1 MPAPNRNAA
10 KRDAIRRAALDVFL
24 RRGYTNA
31 SVDEIVTESG
41 VSRQTV
47 YNNFGGKE
55 GLFLAVV
62 DDVLDRFLAAMTA
75 VVDEV
80 ALGESDD
87 LPRDLTRL
95 GAGWV
100 ALALQPDMAGL
111 RRLIVGEASAF
122 PNLAAEWRDRGPDR
136 AQAML
141 RREFERLAER
151 GRIDLGQ
158 DPALTVM
165 LYSQSVLLIPNQLV
179 LLSAQ
184 MSPDQEM
191 IDRYVGEAVAMF
203 LARYGATTVPGHLSR
218 TPSPPRPDSR
228 CGALRAA
235 G

>member
-1 MPAPNRNAA
+1 MPAPNRDAA

-24 RRGYTNA
+24 RRGYANA

-55 GLFLAVV
+55 SLFLVVV

-75 VVDEV
+75 VVDDV

-87 LPRDLTRL
+87 LARDLTRL

-100 ALALQPDMAGL
+100 KLALQPEMAGL

-122 PNLAAEWRDRGPDR
+122 PSLAAEWRERGPDR

-141 RREFERLAER
+141 RREFDRLAER
-151 GRIDLGQ
+151 GRIDLGH

-165 LYSQSVLLIPNQLV
+165 LYSQSVLLIPNQLA
-179 LLSAQ
+179 LLSARL
-184 MSPDQEM
+184 SPDQEM
-191 IDRYVGEAVAMF
+191 IDRYVTEAVAMF
-203 LARYGATTVPGHLSR
+203 LARYG
-218 TPSPPRPDSR
+218 TP
-228 CGALRAA
+228 
-235 G
+235 

>member
-55 GLFLAVV
+55 ALFLAVV

-87 LPRDLTRL
+87 LARDLARL

-100 ALALQPDMAGL
+100 ALALQPEMMGL

-122 PNLAAEWRDRGPDR
+122 PNLSAEWRDRGPNR

-165 LYSQSVLLIPNQLV
+165 LYSHSVLLIPNQLV

-184 MSPDQEM
+184 MSPDPET

-203 LARYGATTVPGHLSR
+203 LARYG
-218 TPSPPRPDSR
+218 TP
-228 CGALRAA
+228 
-235 G
+235 

>member
-10 KRDAIRRAALDVFL
+10 KRDAIRHAALAVFL

-55 GLFLAVV
+55 ALFLAVV

-80 ALGESDD
+80 ALGQSDD
-87 LPRDLTRL
+87 PARDLARL

-100 ALALQPDMAGL
+100 ALALEPEMAGL
-111 RRLIVGEASAF
+111 RRLIVGEAAAF
-122 PNLAAEWRDRGPDR
+122 PNLAAAWRERGPDR

-141 RREFERLAER
+141 RREFEHLAKR
-151 GRIDLGQ
+151 GKINLGH

-165 LYSQSVLLIPNQLV
+165 LYSQSVLLIPNQLAM
-179 LLSAQ
+179 LSAQ
-184 MSPDQEM
+184 LSPDRET

-203 LARYGATTVPGHLSR
+203 LARYGIP
-218 TPSPPRPDSR
+218 
-228 CGALRAA
+228 
-235 G
+235 

>member
-55 GLFLAVV
+55 ALFLAVV

-75 VVDEV
+75 VVDDV

-87 LPRDLTRL
+87 LVGDLTRL

-100 ALALQPDMAGL
+100 ALALQPEMAGL

-122 PNLAAEWRDRGPDR
+122 PHLAAQWRERGPDR

-141 RREFERLAER
+141 RREFDRLAER

-165 LYSQSVLLIPNQLV
+165 LYSQSVLLIPNQLA
-179 LLSAQ
+179 LLSAHL
-184 MSPDQEM
+184 SPDQAM
-191 IDRYVGEAVAMF
+191 IDRYVAEAVAMF
-203 LARYGATTVPGHLSR
+203 LARYG
-218 TPSPPRPDSR
+218 TP
-228 CGALRAA
+228 
-235 G
+235 

>member
-55 GLFLAVV
+55 ALFLAVV

-87 LPRDLTRL
+87 LPQDLTRL

-100 ALALQPDMAGL
+100 ALALQPEMAGL

-122 PNLAAEWRDRGPDR
+122 PTLAAQWRERGPDR

-141 RREFERLAER
+141 RREFDRLAER

-165 LYSQSVLLIPNQLV
+165 LYSQSVLLIPNQLA

-184 MSPDQEM
+184 LSPDQAM
-191 IDRYVGEAVAMF
+191 IDRYVAEAVAMF
-203 LARYGATTVPGHLSR
+203 LARYG
-218 TPSPPRPDSR
+218 TP
-228 CGALRAA
+228 
-235 G
+235 

>member
-24 RRGYTNA
+24 RRGYTTA

-87 LPRDLTRL
+87 LARDLARL

-100 ALALQPDMAGL
+100 ALALQPEMAGL
-111 RRLIVGEASAF
+111 RRLIVGEAAAF

-151 GRIDLGQ
+151 GRIDLGR
-158 DPALTVM
+158 DPALTIM

-184 MSPDQEM
+184 LSPDPEM

-203 LARYGATTVPGHLSR
+203 LARYGTR
-218 TPSPPRPDSR
+218 
-228 CGALRAA
+228 
-235 G
+235 

>member
-1 MPAPNRNAA
+1 MPAPIRNAA

-24 RRGYTNA
+24 RRGYANA

-55 GLFLAVV
+55 QLFLAVV
-62 DDVLDRFLAAMTA
+62 DDVLDRFHAAMTA

-87 LPRDLTRL
+87 LARDLTRL

-100 ALALQPDMAGL
+100 ALQPEMAGL
-111 RRLIVGEASAF
+111 RRLIVGEAAAF
-122 PNLAAEWRDRGPDR
+122 PTLSAQWRERGPDR

-141 RREFERLAER
+141 RREFDRLAER
-151 GRIDLGQ
+151 GRIDLGH

-165 LYSQSVLLIPNQLV
+165 LYSQSVLLIPNQLA
-179 LLSAQ
+179 LLSAEL
-184 MSPDQEM
+184 SPDQEM
-191 IDRYVGEAVAMF
+191 IDRYVTEAVAMF
-203 LARYGATTVPGHLSR
+203 LARYG
-218 TPSPPRPDSR
+218 RP
-228 CGALRAA
+228 
-235 G
+235 

>member
-10 KRDAIRRAALDVFL
+10 KRDAIHRAALEVFL

-41 VSRQTV
+41 VARQTV

-55 GLFLAVV
+55 GLLLAVV

-87 LPRDLTRL
+87 LARDLARL

-100 ALALQPDMAGL
+100 ALALQPEMAGL
-111 RRLIVGEASAF
+111 RRLIVGEAAAF
-122 PNLAAEWRDRGPDR
+122 PNLAAEWRERGPDR

-165 LYSQSVLLIPNQLV
+165 LYSHSVLLIPNQLA

-184 MSPDQEM
+184 LSPDPEM

-203 LARYGATTVPGHLSR
+203 LARYG
-218 TPSPPRPDSR
+218 TP
-228 CGALRAA
+228 
-235 G
+235 

>member
-1 MPAPNRNAA
+1 MVAEPGENDRPMPAPNRSVA

-31 SVDEIVTESG
+31 SVDEIVAESG

-80 ALGESDD
+80 ALGQSDD
-87 LPRDLTRL
+87 LGRDLARL

-100 ALALQPDMAGL
+100 ALALQPETLGL
-111 RRLIVGEASAF
+111 RRLIVGEAAAF
-122 PNLAAEWRDRGPDR
+122 PSLAAEWRERGPDR

-141 RREFERLAER
+141 RREFDRLAER

-165 LYSQSVLLIPNQLV
+165 LYSHSVLLIPNQLA

-184 MSPDQEM
+184 MSPDPEM

-203 LARYGATTVPGHLSR
+203 LARYG
-218 TPSPPRPDSR
+218 TP
-228 CGALRAA
+228 
-235 G
+235 

>member
-55 GLFLAVV
+55 ALFLAVV

-87 LPRDLTRL
+87 LARDLTRL

-100 ALALQPDMAGL
+100 TLALQPEMAGL

-122 PNLAAEWRDRGPDR
+122 PNLAAQWRERGPDR

-141 RREFERLAER
+141 RREFDRLAER

-165 LYSQSVLLIPNQLV
+165 LYSQSVLLIPNQLA

-184 MSPDQEM
+184 LSPDQAM
-191 IDRYVGEAVAMF
+191 VDRYVAEAVAMF
-203 LARYGATTVPGHLSR
+203 LARYG
-218 TPSPPRPDSR
+218 TP
-228 CGALRAA
+228 
-235 G
+235 

>member
-10 KRDAIRRAALDVFL
+10 KRDAIHRAALEVFL

-75 VVDEV
+75 VMDEV

-87 LPRDLTRL
+87 LARDLARL

-100 ALALQPDMAGL
+100 ALALQPEMAGL
-111 RRLIVGEASAF
+111 RRLIIGEAAAF
-122 PNLAAEWRDRGPDR
+122 PNLAAEWRDRGPNR

-151 GRIDLGQ
+151 GRIDLGH
-158 DPALTVM
+158 DPALTIM
-165 LYSQSVLLIPNQLV
+165 LYSHSVLLIPNQLV

-184 MSPDQEM
+184 MSPDPEM
-191 IDRYVGEAVAMF
+191 INRYVGEAVAMF
-203 LARYGATTVPGHLSR
+203 LARYGAP
-218 TPSPPRPDSR
+218 
-228 CGALRAA
+228 
-235 G
+235 

>member
-10 KRDAIRRAALDVFL
+10 KRDAIRHAALDVFL

-55 GLFLAVV
+55 ALFLAVV

-87 LPRDLTRL
+87 LARDLARL

-100 ALALQPDMAGL
+100 TLALQPQMMGL
-111 RRLIVGEASAF
+111 RRLIVGEAAAF
-122 PNLAAEWRDRGPDR
+122 PTLSTEWRERGPNR

-165 LYSQSVLLIPNQLV
+165 LYSHSVLLIPNQLV

-184 MSPDQEM
+184 MSPDPET

-203 LARYGATTVPGHLSR
+203 LARYG
-218 TPSPPRPDSR
+218 TP
-228 CGALRAA
+228 
-235 G
+235 

>member
-10 KRDAIRRAALDVFL
+10 KRDAIHRAALEVFL

-41 VSRQTV
+41 VARQTV

-55 GLFLAVV
+55 GLLLAVV

-87 LPRDLTRL
+87 LARDLALL
-95 GAGWV
+95 GADWV
-100 ALALQPDMAGL
+100 SLALQPEMAGL
-111 RRLIVGEASAF
+111 RRLIVGEAAAF
-122 PNLAAEWRDRGPDR
+122 PNLAAEWRERGPDR

-165 LYSQSVLLIPNQLV
+165 LYSHSVLLIPNQLA

-184 MSPDQEM
+184 LSPDPEM

-203 LARYGATTVPGHLSR
+203 LARYG
-218 TPSPPRPDSR
+218 TP
-228 CGALRAA
+228 
-235 G
+235 

>member
-1 MPAPNRNAA
+1 
-10 KRDAIRRAALDVFL
+10 
-24 RRGYTNA
+24 
-31 SVDEIVTESG
+31 
-41 VSRQTV
+41 
-47 YNNFGGKE
+47 
-55 GLFLAVV
+55 
-62 DDVLDRFLAAMTA
+62 
-75 VVDEV
+75 VDEV
-80 ALGESDD
+80 ALGQSDD
-87 LPRDLTRL
+87 LARDLACL

-191 IDRYVGEAVAMF
+191 IDCYVGEAVAMF
-203 LARYGATTVPGHLSR
+203 LARYG
-218 TPSPPRPDSR
+218 TP
-228 CGALRAA
+228 
-235 G
+235 

>member
-1 MPAPNRNAA
+1 MPAQNRNAA
-10 KRDAIRRAALDVFL
+10 KRDAIRRAASEVFL

-41 VSRQTV
+41 VARQTV

-55 GLFLAVV
+55 GLLLAVV

-87 LPRDLTRL
+87 LARDLARL

-100 ALALQPDMAGL
+100 ALALQPELAGL
-111 RRLIVGEASAF
+111 RRLIVGEAAAF
-122 PNLAAEWRDRGPDR
+122 PNLAAEWRERGPDR

-151 GRIDLGQ
+151 GKIDLGQ

-165 LYSQSVLLIPNQLV
+165 LYSHSVLLIPNQLAV
-179 LLSAQ
+179 LSAQ
-184 MSPDQEM
+184 MSPDPET

-203 LARYGATTVPGHLSR
+203 LARYGR
-218 TPSPPRPDSR
+218 R
-228 CGALRAA
+228 
-235 G
+235 

>member
-10 KRDAIRRAALDVFL
+10 KRDAIHRAALEVFL

-75 VVDEV
+75 VMDEV

-87 LPRDLTRL
+87 LARDLARL

-100 ALALQPDMAGL
+100 ALALQPEMAGL
-111 RRLIVGEASAF
+111 RRLIIGEAAAF
-122 PNLAAEWRDRGPDR
+122 PNLAAEWRDRGPNR

-151 GRIDLGQ
+151 GRIDLGH
-158 DPALTVM
+158 DPALTIM
-165 LYSQSVLLIPNQLV
+165 LYSHSVLLIPNQLV

-184 MSPDQEM
+184 MSPDPEM
-191 IDRYVGEAVAMF
+191 INRYVGEAVAMF
-203 LARYGATTVPGHLSR
+203 LARYG
-218 TPSPPRPDSR
+218 TP
-228 CGALRAA
+228 
-235 G
+235 

>member
-10 KRDAIRRAALDVFL
+10 KHDAIRRAALDVFL

-31 SVDEIVTESG
+31 SVDEIVAESG

-55 GLFLAVV
+55 ALFLAVV
-62 DDVLDRFLAAMTA
+62 DDVLDRFHAAMTA
-75 VVDEV
+75 VVGEV

-87 LPRDLTRL
+87 LARDLARL

-100 ALALQPDMAGL
+100 ALALQPEMAGL
-111 RRLIVGEASAF
+111 RRLIVGEAAAF
-122 PNLAAEWRDRGPDR
+122 PTLAAEWRERGPDR

-165 LYSQSVLLIPNQLV
+165 LYSQSVLLIPNQLA
-179 LLSAQ
+179 LLSARL
-184 MSPDQEM
+184 SPDQQM

-203 LARYGATTVPGHLSR
+203 LARYG
-218 TPSPPRPDSR
+218 TP
-228 CGALRAA
+228 
-235 G
+235 

>member
-10 KRDAIRRAALDVFL
+10 KRDAIRRAALEVFL

-55 GLFLAVV
+55 ALFLAVV

-80 ALGESDD
+80 ALGDSDD
-87 LPRDLTRL
+87 LAGDLARL
-95 GAGWV
+95 GKGWV
-100 ALALQPDMAGL
+100 GLALQPEMAGL
-111 RRLIVGEASAF
+111 RRLIVGEAAAF
-122 PNLAAEWRDRGPDR
+122 PNLAAEWRERGPSR

-165 LYSQSVLLIPNQLV
+165 LYSHSVLLIPNQLV

-184 MSPDQEM
+184 LSPDPEM

-203 LARYGATTVPGHLSR
+203 LARYG
-218 TPSPPRPDSR
+218 TP
-228 CGALRAA
+228 
-235 G
+235 

>member
-10 KRDAIRRAALDVFL
+10 KRDAIRHAALDVFL

-87 LPRDLTRL
+87 LARDLARL

-100 ALALQPDMAGL
+100 ALALQPEMAGL
-111 RRLIVGEASAF
+111 RRLIVGEAAAAF
-122 PNLAAEWRDRGPDR
+122 PNLAAEWRDRGPNR
-136 AQAML
+136 AQTML

-165 LYSQSVLLIPNQLV
+165 LYSHSVLLIPNQLV

-184 MSPDQEM
+184 MSPDPEM

-203 LARYGATTVPGHLSR
+203 LARYG
-218 TPSPPRPDSR
+218 TP
-228 CGALRAA
+228 
-235 G
+235 